1 MLVSFSRNLGHIL
14 NKEQNSKWGCGMKK
28 RVFFFNAIIL
38 TASSLVMRAS
48 SIGYRTYLSSK
59 IGTAGM
65 GLYQLVMS
73 VFILAI
79 TVSTSG
85 ISLAV
90 TRIVTDTIAKGAPS
104 QAKRAVR
111 KCIIFALLLSLLAM
125 VALYFSSDYVAIHW
139 LGDQRVALSLKIL
152 APGLPLMA
160 TCSCLKGYFIAMRGV
175 AKTASGELLEQF
187 VTIMAVVCL
196 FTFVE
201 PQGLEY
207 SCAAI
212 MLGSTLGEI
221 ASCTYTFIFFIKDK
235 IKAKDTPGNQFQY
248 TFRKA
253 LQDMFH
259 IELPIMFGSTLR
271 NGLVTIENIL
281 IPIGFK
287 KHGAST
293 ETSLSNYGM
302 IHGMVMPL
310 ILFPSAFLMA
320 FSSLLV
326 PEMAEANAV
335 GHKRTISRTTARS
348 MQLTL
353 LFSFFITACFIVFA
367 DDFGRTFYQSEEAG
381 RLIRFLAPLIPL
393 LYLDSV
399 VDGILKGLDQQIA
412 SMRYNFAD
420 SGLRVIL
427 VYFLIP
433 FTGVNG
439 YLGILFFSTIFNATL
454 SIHRLLKVS
463 QVEIQFVD
471 WIVKPI
477 LCGGIS
483 VLCFS
488 LLRHLPF
495 MNAVPVWCCM
505 ILEFTLSAIG
515 YYILLRVTQ
524 CFKKEDV
531 TCIKEIFHS
540 KSAT

>member
-1 MLVSFSRNLGHIL
+1 
-14 NKEQNSKWGCGMKK
+14 
-28 RVFFFNAIIL
+28 
-38 TASSLVMRAS
+38 MRS
-48 SIGYRTYLSSK
+48 
-59 IGTAGM
+59 
-65 GLYQLVMS
+65 
-73 VFILAI
+73 
-79 TVSTSG
+79 
-85 ISLAV
+85 
-90 TRIVTDTIAKGAPS
+90 
-104 QAKRAVR
+104 
-111 KCIIFALLLSLLAM
+111 
-125 VALYFSSDYVAIHW
+125 
-139 LGDQRVALSLKIL
+139 
-152 APGLPLMA
+152 
-160 TCSCLKGYFIAMRGV
+160 V

-196 FTFVE
+196 FTFVA

-412 SMRYNFAD
+412 SMRYNFVD
-420 SGLRVIL
+420 SGLRVLL

-463 QVEIQFVD
+463 QVEIQFAD

-495 MNAVPVWCCM
+495 MNPIPVWCCM

>member
-1 MLVSFSRNLGHIL
+1 
-14 NKEQNSKWGCGMKK
+14 
-28 RVFFFNAIIL
+28 
-38 TASSLVMRAS
+38 
-48 SIGYRTYLSSK
+48 
-59 IGTAGM
+59 
-65 GLYQLVMS
+65 
-73 VFILAI
+73 
-79 TVSTSG
+79 
-85 ISLAV
+85 
-90 TRIVTDTIAKGAPS
+90 
-104 QAKRAVR
+104 
-111 KCIIFALLLSLLAM
+111 
-125 VALYFSSDYVAIHW
+125 
-139 LGDQRVALSLKIL
+139 
-152 APGLPLMA
+152 
-160 TCSCLKGYFIAMRGV
+160 
-175 AKTASGELLEQF
+175 
-187 VTIMAVVCL
+187 
-196 FTFVE
+196 
-201 PQGLEY
+201 
-207 SCAAI
+207 
-212 MLGSTLGEI
+212 
-221 ASCTYTFIFFIKDK
+221 
-235 IKAKDTPGNQFQY
+235 
-248 TFRKA
+248 
-253 LQDMFH
+253 
-259 IELPIMFGSTLR
+259 
-271 NGLVTIENIL
+271 
-281 IPIGFK
+281 
-287 KHGAST
+287 
-293 ETSLSNYGM
+293 
-302 IHGMVMPL
+302 
-310 ILFPSAFLMA
+310 
-320 FSSLLV
+320 
-326 PEMAEANAV
+326 
-335 GHKRTISRTTARS
+335 

-531 TCIKEIFHS
+531 TCIKEIFYS

>member
-1 MLVSFSRNLGHIL
+1 
-14 NKEQNSKWGCGMKK
+14 MKK
-28 RVFFFNAIIL
+28 RVFFFNAMIL
-38 TASSLVMRAS
+38 TASSLIMRAS
-48 SIGYRTYLSSK
+48 GIGYRTYLSSK
-59 IGTAGM
+59 IGVAGM

-111 KCIIFALLLSLLAM
+111 KCLVFALLISLLAM
-125 VALYFSSDYVAIHW
+125 VMLYFSSGFIAVQW
-139 LGDQRVALSLKIL
+139 LGDARVTLSLKIL
-152 APGLPLMA
+152 APGLPLMSA
-160 TCSCLKGYFIAMRGV
+160 CACLKGYFNAMRNV
-175 AKTASGELLEQF
+175 TKTASGELLEQF
-187 VTIMAVVCL
+187 VTIGAVVCL
-196 FTFVE
+196 FTFLA

-207 SCAAI
+207 ACAAV
-212 MLGSTLGEI
+212 MLGSTLGEV
-221 ASCTYTFIFFIKDK
+221 ASCTYTFFFFIRDK
-235 IKAKDTPGNQFQY
+235 IKLQDTPGNKFQY

-253 LQDMFH
+253 LQDMLH
-259 IELPIMFGSTLR
+259 IELPIMFGSLLR
-271 NGLVTIENIL
+271 NGLVTVENIL

-293 ETSLSNYGM
+293 EVSLGNYGM
-302 IHGMVMPL
+302 IHGMVLPL
-310 ILFPSAFLMA
+310 LLFPSAFLMA

-326 PEMAEANAV
+326 PEMAQANAA
-335 GHKRTISRTTARS
+335 GHQKTISRVTARS

-353 LFSFFITACFIVFA
+353 LFSFFISACFLVFA
-367 DDFGRTFYQSEEAG
+367 DDLGRTFYQSEEAG

-420 SGLRVIL
+420 SALRVAL

-433 FTGVNG
+433 YLGVNG
-439 YLGILFFSTIFNATL
+439 YLGILFFSTIFNAAL

-463 QVEIQFVD
+463 QVEIRVLD

-477 LCGGIS
+477 LCGGIA
-483 VLCFS
+483 VLCCA
-488 LLRHLPF
+488 LLRHFPFASALPL
-495 MNAVPVWCCM
+495 WCCVL
-505 ILEFTLSAIG
+505 LEFTLSGIG
-515 YYILLRVTQ
+515 YYILLRVTR

-531 TCIKEIFHS
+531 TCIREIFRS
-540 KSAT
+540 KSAA

>member
-1 MLVSFSRNLGHIL
+1 
-14 NKEQNSKWGCGMKK
+14 
-28 RVFFFNAIIL
+28 
-38 TASSLVMRAS
+38 
-48 SIGYRTYLSSK
+48 
-59 IGTAGM
+59 
-65 GLYQLVMS
+65 
-73 VFILAI
+73 
-79 TVSTSG
+79 
-85 ISLAV
+85 
-90 TRIVTDTIAKGAPS
+90 
-104 QAKRAVR
+104 
-111 KCIIFALLLSLLAM
+111 
-125 VALYFSSDYVAIHW
+125 
-139 LGDQRVALSLKIL
+139 
-152 APGLPLMA
+152 
-160 TCSCLKGYFIAMRGV
+160 MRGV

-196 FTFVE
+196 FTFVA

-207 SCAAI
+207 SCVAI